1 MYPNLRLQLWRK
13 RIRQNQLSKMIP
25 LDETVL
31 SKIINGYRLPT
42 PEVRKRI
49 AGLLEADEE
58 WLFEVNPTETV
69 HATAPQ
75 IQAETA

>member
-31 SKIINGYRLPT
+31 SKIMNGFRVPA
-42 PEVRKRI
+42 PELRRRI
-49 AGLLEADEE
+49 AILLEAEEE
-58 WLFEVNPTETV
+58 WLFESNAVEPVPGGAAE
-69 HATAPQ
+69 

>member
-13 RIRQNQLSKMIP
+13 RIRQNQLSRLIP

-31 SKIINGYRLPT
+31 SKILNGYRVPT
-42 PEVRKRI
+42 AELRRRI

-58 WLFEVNPTETV
+58 WLFEVNSTEPV
-69 HATAPQ
+69 HNTAPQ
-75 IQAETA
+75 IQPETV